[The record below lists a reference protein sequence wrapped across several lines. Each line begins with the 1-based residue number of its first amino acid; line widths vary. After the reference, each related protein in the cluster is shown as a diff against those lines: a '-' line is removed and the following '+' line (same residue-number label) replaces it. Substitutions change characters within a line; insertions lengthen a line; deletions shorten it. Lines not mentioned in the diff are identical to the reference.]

1 MSSCVWL
8 ISCSRTCSR
17 FICVVTNG
25 RISFFVMKTEI
36 PLIETPASLSV
47 PASMDPGC
55 VPTVAVV
62 KNAAVNKGLQR
73 TSSRG
78 FLFLVRRK
86 LRTQARARDVLG
98 TSRVQP
104 RAAQPCSV
112 SLPGRPSGWWAAASL
127 PGSACQWHMSM
138 SVSGVSRG
146 AWNAGSCPQV

>member
-8 ISCSRTCSR
+8 ISCSRTRSR

-25 RISFFVMKTEI
+25 RISFFVMKTKI
-36 PLIETPASLSV
+36 PLYRDTSFFIPSSIDGPRLC
-47 PASMDPGC
+47 PYRGC
-55 VPTVAVV
+55 CE
-62 KNAAVNKGLQR
+62 KCRSEQGAAR

-104 RAAQPCSV
+104 RA
-112 SLPGRPSGWWAAASL
+112 SLPGRPYGWWAAASL
-127 PGSACQWHMSM
+127 PGSAWHWQMSM
-138 SVSGVSRG
+138 SVSGVLRG
-146 AWNAGSCPQV
+146 AWDAGSCPQV